1 MIDQTIPKT
10 EPQLTKKTFD
20 PRGVMQ
26 KNGKALMFVGVAA
39 LLLLAMLFSAKG
51 KPLKAQPGK
60 GGPPQPLVQD
70 NTETNVAD
78 LRSHVEDQQR
88 AAEQEAA
95 LDPSLR
101 AATQ

>member
-1 MIDQTIPKT
+1 MTDQTIPKT

-51 KPLKAQPGK
+51 KPVKAQSGK

-78 LRSHVEDQQR
+78 LRSHVE
-88 AAEQEAA
+88 EARSSSG
-95 LDPSLR
+95 LY
-101 AATQ
+101 